1 MRLHEIKN
9 GVVTNTILVNEPDV
23 PHFVGLGYVDDPAL
37 SVGMVQGDDGVFAMP
52 PKPVKPIEE
61 LRATASITKAAFCT
75 LLKKVGELPR
85 LEAIEAARGVW
96 PKTFEMAL
104 AGMPEDVADAAE
116 IEWATATTIN
126 RMHPVILLL
135 AQPEHANIDDATLD
149 GWFGIGE

>member
-9 GVVTNTILVNEPDV
+9 GIVVNTILVNKPDV
-23 PHFVGLGYVDDPAL
+23 AHFVGLGYVDSPELAI
-37 SVGMVQGDDGVFAMP
+37 GMVQGDDGVFIAP

-61 LRATASITKAAFCT
+61 IRATASITKSAFCT
-75 LLKKVGELPR
+75 VLKQVGVLPR
-85 LEAIEAARGVW
+85 REAIDAARGVW
-96 PKTFEMAL
+96 PKTFETAL
-104 AGMPEDVADAAE
+104 SGMPEEIADGAE

-126 RMHPVILLL
+126 RMHSVILLL